1 MTPCRTRSVFVFCDL
16 LTVSQR
22 VEFGINPSLEWME
35 ANGHAD
41 MAREAA
47 RLLADLVDGAQRF
60 AQEAMPTNEE
70 DFSDGRLV
78 AWASR
83 LLAERTRSTLIQF
96 DLFVGVSER

>member
-1 MTPCRTRSVFVFCDL
+1 MSIRTRSVFVFCDL

-35 ANGHAD
+35 SSGHAD

-47 RLLADLVDGAQRF
+47 RLLAELVDGAQRF
-60 AQEAMPTNEE
+60 EMPMNE
-70 DFSDGRLV
+70 DGQLV
-78 AWASR
+78 TWASR

-96 DLFVGVSER
+96 DLFVGVCER